1 MSDLRRR
8 DFITLLGAGAAAA
21 WPLAA
26 RAQQG
31 ERMRR
36 VGVLMPIAD
45 DSEGQ
50 ERIKPFQATLH
61 DLGWVEGRNVQID
74 YRWTEGDANRIPRYV
89 SELVRLRPDVI
100 FETSS
105 PVLAALKRA
114 TSTIPIVFVNVSDP
128 VGQGFVAS
136 LARPGGNI
144 TGFTNYEPS
153 MVGKWLEALREMSP
167 AAERVLAIL
176 NPDATPAKV
185 YLPALEAA
193 ATSFKMKPV
202 IALVHT
208 SSEIEPA
215 IASFA
220 QGLHGVMIIVPDA
233 FAVTHREKY
242 IHLAAHYRLPTVY
255 GFSAFARAGGLL
267 AYSLDVPDH
276 FRRAAQ
282 YVDRILRGA
291 KPADLPVQAPTK
303 YELVI
308 NLKTAKTLGLEVPAS
323 LLARADQV
331 IEWRGGMAARGARAA
346 GDDPGC
352 RVHECQVAGGF
363 RAPSRCIPPRFGRR
377 RFRRRPE
384 RRA

>member
-1 MSDLRRR
+1 MAACFVYKRR

-153 MVGKWLEALREMSP
+153 MIAKWLEALRELSP
-167 AAERVLAIL
+167 GAERVLAIL
-176 NPDATPAKV
+176 NPDTTPSKFYV
-185 YLPALEAA
+185 PALEAA
-193 ATSFKMKPV
+193 AASFKMKLV
-202 IALVHT
+202 IVLVHA
-208 SSEIEPA
+208 SREIEPA
-215 IASFA
+215 MASFV
-220 QGLHGVMIIVPDA
+220 QEPHGVMIVVPDA
-233 FAVTHREKY
+233 FAVTHREEY
-242 IHLAAHYRLPTVY
+242 VQLAARYRLPTAY
-255 GFSAFARAGGLL
+255 GLSTFVRAGGLL

-282 YVDRILRGA
+282 YA
-291 KPADLPVQAPTK
+291 
-303 YELVI
+303 
-308 NLKTAKTLGLEVPAS
+308 
-323 LLARADQV
+323 
-331 IEWRGGMAARGARAA
+331 
-346 GDDPGC
+346 
-352 RVHECQVAGGF
+352 
-363 RAPSRCIPPRFGRR
+363 
-377 RFRRRPE
+377 
-384 RRA
+384 